1 MPNSIDIKENDIL
14 ERSPELLDILLIDR
28 TTNKPIFWAT
38 DNYEDAYGENYA
50 FSKPILKELI
60 TGVNGYI
67 IVPRAAKSKEQQEKR
82 SRDMAEVFT
91 PSWVCNKQ
99 NNLVDEAWFGRKDV
113 FNVEIDTENGH
124 IWETNKEKIVFPEG
138 KTWKDYVRDTR
149 LEMSCGEAP
158 YIASRYDTTTG
169 EYIEVNDRIGILD
182 RKLRVVSENTD
193 NTTDW
198 LLSAREAYENVY
210 GFEWQGDNLIIA
222 RETLLYTLLD
232 FFHAK
237 FGKEPILRSII
248 TIAEII
254 SWNFWQMD
262 GLRLVVPNSCDNV
275 YQEQLFGDP
284 IKCVC
289 PACKKDERKGHIGIP
304 CKITDWRKP
313 KDDPKRIITFASLV
327 KD

>member
-1 MPNSIDIKENDIL
+1 MLS
-14 ERSPELLDILLIDR
+14 ILLEDKATDGNI
-28 TTNKPIFWAT
+28 KWAT
-38 DNYEDAYGENYA
+38 NLYDSLGED
-50 FSKPILKELI
+50 FSASREILPSD
-60 TGVNGYI
+60 I
-67 IVPRAAKSKEQQEKR
+67 IGQFGDFVRARVTKDERAQILRTKGK
-82 SRDMAEVFT
+82 AEVFT
-91 PSWVCNKQ
+91 PSWSCNRQ

>member
-1 MPNSIDIKENDIL
+1 M
-14 ERSPELLDILLIDR
+14 
-28 TTNKPIFWAT
+28 
-38 DNYEDAYGENYA
+38 
-50 FSKPILKELI
+50 
-60 TGVNGYI
+60 
-67 IVPRAAKSKEQQEKR
+67 
-82 SRDMAEVFT
+82 
-91 PSWVCNKQ
+91 
-99 NNLVDEAWFGRKDV
+99 
-113 FNVEIDTENGH
+113 
-124 IWETNKEKIVFPEG
+124 
-138 KTWKDYVRDTR
+138 
-149 LEMSCGEAP
+149 
-158 YIASRYDTTTG
+158 
-169 EYIEVNDRIGILD
+169 
-182 RKLRVVSENTD
+182 
-193 NTTDW
+193 
-198 LLSAREAYENVY
+198 SAREAYENVY

-275 YQEQLFGDP
+275 YQKQLFGDP